1 MTLID
6 AMNLPRHVGIIM
18 DGNGR
23 WAEQRGEERQAGH
36 KAGSEAVR
44 KVVRMSRRLG
54 IHALTLYAF
63 SEQNWG
69 RPFDEVDALM
79 GLLEEFLRS
88 EREEILDN
96 GIRLVAIGD
105 LSRLPPIVRDAL
117 DPLAV
122 DSAAND
128 RMTLCLALSYGARE
142 EIATLARSLATQA
155 AAGSIDPQSIDVSLI
170 GRLLPSLGAGEPD
183 MILRTGGEQRLS
195 NFLLYGAADAELV
208 FSETLWPDFAE
219 KDLFE
224 AIGTYQRRL
233 MARSS
238 VRPSELSLSPGPTG
252 PGLAKAAGEAGS
264 TLVR

>member
-1 MTLID
+1 MAEILRLSPKSPPPP
-6 AMNLPRHVGIIM
+6 ARLPRHVAIIM

-23 WAEQRGEERQAGH
+23 WAEERGLPRVAGH
-36 KAGSEAVR
+36 RAGAETVDRITTACR
-44 KVVRMSRRLG
+44 ELG
-54 IHALTLYAF
+54 IGYLTLYAF

-105 LSRLPPIVRDAL
+105 LTRLPPLVRDAL

-122 DSAAND
+122 DSASND

-208 FSETLWPDFAE
+208 FSDTLWPDFAE
-219 KDLFE
+219 RDLFE

-233 MARSS
+233 KARGSM
-238 VRPSELSLSPGPTG
+238 RPSEVSTAKPT
-252 PGLAKAAGEAGS
+252 GEAGS

>member
-1 MTLID
+1 
-6 AMNLPRHVGIIM
+6 M

-44 KVVRMSRRLG
+44 KVVRVSRRLG

-117 DPLAV
+117 DPLAI

-142 EIATLARSLATQA
+142 EIATLARALAVQA

-208 FSETLWPDFAE
+208 FSDTLWPDFAE
-219 KDLFE
+219 RDLFE

-233 MARSS
+233 KARTSM
-238 VRPSELSLSPGPTG
+238 RPSEISIGKG
-252 PGLAKAAGEAGS
+252 VGEAGA